1 LTNSASYLNHTKWK
15 PHYLYI
21 YILLEILN
29 TQQIC
34 CPDEYCTFK
43 CCGFFSL
50 VMTVNSCFFLKMSF
64 IVITIHTSVIFVK
77 KNQRLMYSI
86 GFIYFEFGIKDRD
99 GKTILKILKRWSDAV
114 NRKLTD
120 TSQNKKDNR
129 TNKDPQNSTYKAKDW
144 ATRTSTKYKRR
155 TQVLRKGK

>member
-1 LTNSASYLNHTKWK
+1 
-15 PHYLYI
+15 
-21 YILLEILN
+21 
-29 TQQIC
+29 
-34 CPDEYCTFK
+34 
-43 CCGFFSL
+43 
-50 VMTVNSCFFLKMSF
+50 
-64 IVITIHTSVIFVK
+64 
-77 KNQRLMYSI
+77 MYSI

-99 GKTILKILKRWSDAV
+99 GKTILKILKRWSDAI